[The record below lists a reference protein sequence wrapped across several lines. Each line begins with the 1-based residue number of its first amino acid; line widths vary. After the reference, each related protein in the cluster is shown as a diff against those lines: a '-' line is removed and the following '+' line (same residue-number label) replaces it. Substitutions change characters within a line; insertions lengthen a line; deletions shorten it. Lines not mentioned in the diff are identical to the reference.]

1 MSQSR
6 SLLTES
12 VTAASAIT
20 SHRFVNFSKAQA
32 AAGDNV
38 LGVAVSDGEAD
49 QYVPVAVRGTAVVE
63 AGAAVSYGQLL
74 EPDADGRAIPTSGA
88 GNPQV
93 ARALGDA
100 ATGEEV
106 EVLLLSN

>member
-20 SHRFVNFSKAQA
+20 SHRFGNFSKVQA

-38 LGVAVSDGEAD
+38 LGVAVSDGAAD
-49 QYVPVAVRGTAVVE
+49 QYVPVEVRGTAVVE
-63 AGAAVSYGQLL
+63 AGAAVSYGDLL
-74 EPDADGRAIPTSGA
+74 ESDADGRAIPESGS

-93 ARALGDA
+93 AASPRARARCGDR
-100 ATGEEV
+100 
-106 EVLLLSN
+106 